1 MSVEPIHLP
10 APSGGFVHHLLRAR
24 DWQDRPEFEELC
36 QWWKSGGVGVC
47 ALVGIGGAGKTAI
60 AERFLQVLPGGY
72 PEHPKVPK
80 DRSLPAPARLLV
92 FSFYDAPNPDTFF
105 NTLAA
110 WLEGR
115 SPDETARLSS
125 YHQTLDLLAKAGKCL
140 LVLDGLEKVQDDG
153 ARGGVFGRILDG
165 RLRDFVLSAADG
177 WLPQVS
183 LLITSRFR
191 LFDPLASRASYYR
204 QIEIER
210 LRPSAAVQLLRDRGV
225 LGTDEQ
231 LEHIAREQGFHALSV
246 DLAGGYIAYFCA
258 GDPQHFSSFS
268 IETESFAGRALDP
281 RIASIREQER
291 KFALLAEQYTQA
303 LDKSDPGALAL
314 LQRIC
319 LFRLGIEAKILS
331 AIFIGEG
338 KERISGPVLVALN
351 EQELQ
356 DKLRFL
362 VELRLVEASKSQI
375 PNQKSL
381 TYTVHPAVRDGFLA
395 GLDEEVTR
403 LGHDAARQGL
413 EASLGGQSG
422 GYPSDPGTL
431 DLLEEIVHHSL
442 AAGYAEMAWGVY
454 TDRIGSFE
462 NLGFKLGLYERGER
476 IIREFAGGGSPGN
489 PVVPDDFDREQLL
502 MDWAIYFSELGR
514 FVEVIECCDRIIEG
528 KGRLSV
534 GAKMLLA
541 WALMRTG
548 EIFRCIQECKD
559 FITLESF
566 DSDKKD
572 GDARR
577 AIGNLLLSRALLLRG
592 EVGTGLREAETYLKL
607 AEPLV
612 VEDEPVAPAFLGV
625 WYCTSLLL
633 MGRKLLVK
641 KLVMEEIRPHLSNS
655 IEWASYIPHFNLIL
669 AEIATESDDLTAA
682 YGLLHEAHEWAIQH
696 NAKEPLCW
704 SALVRGKIALSA
716 LGNPRSASAETSLAS
731 IALVLEEGLRIA
743 RDCGY
748 GLYHIDLLLVRA
760 QLALHEGRAAD
771 AERDIQVA
779 LDEGVHPP
787 PDSGYPELLAANDP
801 ECLYA
806 WGIVEG
812 RHLRGEALLLQA
824 AQKLG
829 HADFAPGRLDRL
841 PAEVRELIGRAR
853 EELDQAMELWRKL
866 RDPESEAEINPH
878 GEKTRQAL
886 ERLEGGVLTEYP
898 LEPVRPEIPAVSQ
911 ETPGSGPGT
920 GETRS
925 APRVLISYSQ
935 DSPAH
940 GKRVLE
946 FSNRLR
952 GDGVDCWVDQYET
965 NPSVGWPLWM
975 HQQVESADFVLVVF
989 TERYAQKSLEE
1000 KKSGVRFESVLI
1012 LQDLYEAGM
1021 LNDKF
1026 IPVLFDRAD
1035 EKYVVKWLRPYNVY
1049 RVDDNPGYET
1059 LRRRLLNDPAV
1070 VPPPLGAPA
1079 RKGPAKL

>member
-1 MSVEPIHLP
+1 M
-10 APSGGFVHHLLRAR
+10 
-24 DWQDRPEFEELC
+24 
-36 QWWKSGGVGVC
+36 
-47 ALVGIGGAGKTAI
+47 
-60 AERFLQVLPGGY
+60 
-72 PEHPKVPK
+72 
-80 DRSLPAPARLLV
+80 
-92 FSFYDAPNPDTFF
+92 
-105 NTLAA
+105 
-110 WLEGR
+110 
-115 SPDETARLSS
+115 
-125 YHQTLDLLAKAGKCL
+125 
-140 LVLDGLEKVQDDG
+140 
-153 ARGGVFGRILDG
+153 
-165 RLRDFVLSAADG
+165 
-177 WLPQVS
+177 
-183 LLITSRFR
+183 
-191 LFDPLASRASYYR
+191 
-204 QIEIER
+204 
-210 LRPSAAVQLLRDRGV
+210 
-225 LGTDEQ
+225 
-231 LEHIAREQGFHALSV
+231 
-246 DLAGGYIAYFCA
+246 
-258 GDPQHFSSFS
+258 
-268 IETESFAGRALDP
+268 
-281 RIASIREQER
+281 
-291 KFALLAEQYTQA
+291 
-303 LDKSDPGALAL
+303 
-314 LQRIC
+314 
-319 LFRLGIEAKILS
+319 
-331 AIFIGEG
+331 
-338 KERISGPVLVALN
+338 
-351 EQELQ
+351 
-356 DKLRFL
+356 
-362 VELRLVEASKSQI
+362 
-375 PNQKSL
+375 
-381 TYTVHPAVRDGFLA
+381 
-395 GLDEEVTR
+395 
-403 LGHDAARQGL
+403 
-413 EASLGGQSG
+413 
-422 GYPSDPGTL
+422 
-431 DLLEEIVHHSL
+431 
-442 AAGYAEMAWGVY
+442 
-454 TDRIGSFE
+454 
-462 NLGFKLGLYERGER
+462 
-476 IIREFAGGGSPGN
+476 
-489 PVVPDDFDREQLL
+489 
-502 MDWAIYFSELGR
+502 
-514 FVEVIECCDRIIEG
+514 
-528 KGRLSV
+528 
-534 GAKMLLA
+534 
-541 WALMRTG
+541 
-548 EIFRCIQECKD
+548 
-559 FITLESF
+559 
-566 DSDKKD
+566 
-572 GDARR
+572 
-577 AIGNLLLSRALLLRG
+577 
-592 EVGTGLREAETYLKL
+592 
-607 AEPLV
+607 
-612 VEDEPVAPAFLGV
+612 APAFLGV